1 MAIDNDLAL
10 DGVVDPEQQVQHGSL
25 AEAGRAHD
33 RICCARLDA
42 QVQVLEQVSDLF
54 ISLCDN
60 FLCIIFQLTI
70 ISCTAIWCLRSPF
83 VAKAHILEFD
93 EPLIK
98 AELLGVR
105 YLLYRRP
112 LFEHIEE
119 LFNIDL
125 ALCHLTEEHSHVE
138 KWTCQLHEVRLEKN
152 KVTWRHGAI
161 DYCVSCHQQVKA

>member
-1 MAIDNDLAL
+1 MAIDKDLAL

-33 RICCARLDA
+33 RIRCARLNA
-42 QVQVLEQVSDLF
+42 QVQVFEQVGDLF

-60 FLCIIFQLTI
+60 LLCIIFQLAI
-70 ISCTAIWCLRSPF
+70 ISCAAIWCLRSPF
-83 VAKAHILEFD
+83 VAKAHVLKLN
-93 EPLIK
+93 EPLVK
-98 AELLGVR
+98 AELLRVW
-105 YLLYRRP
+105 YLLNCRL

-138 KWTCQLHEVRLEKN
+138 KWTGQLHEIRLKKD
-152 KVTWRHGAI
+152 KVTWRHGTI
-161 DYCVSCHQQVKA
+161 NYCVSCHQQVKA